1 MNKQAV
7 LRTALRVGV
16 VAGIICAAWV
26 VVLYATGQNPFGPKR
41 LMSIFVVPVAA
52 IVAQWQVRKHY
63 RDWASLGRQLVV
75 GAVVVGVTAALSAVG
90 VYSVARIGGEKL
102 MQRNVAEAT
111 RIVEASRKQFSEKEL
126 SKAAYEA
133 NLRSVPVAA
142 GTAQGVANEEFQKKL
157 IAGLLIIL
165 PGAIFLRR

>member
-7 LRTALRVGV
+7 MRTTLRVGL
-16 VAGIICAAWV
+16 VAGALCVAWM

-41 LMSIFVVPVAA
+41 LMSTFVAPVAA
-52 IVAQWQVRKHY
+52 VVAQWQVRKHH
-63 RDWASLGRQLVV
+63 RAQASLGWQ
-75 GAVVVGVTAALSAVG
+75 VVVGLVAVG
-90 VYSVARIGGEKL
+90 LTAVLSGVGAYSVARVGGEPL
-102 MQRNVAEAT
+102 LRRNLAEAT
-111 RIVEASRKQFSEKEL
+111 RIVQASRKQFSEKQL

-133 NLRSVPVAA
+133 NLRSLPTAA
-142 GTAQGVANEEFQKKL
+142 GTAQGVANEEFNKKL